1 MSGLIAVCIRPVF
14 LLITTYQSALSGK
27 STLYSMETLLREFRA
42 RHIRQYGIVVIYRSR
57 IRRSS

>member
-42 RHIRQYGIVVIYRSR
+42 RHIRQYGI
-57 IRRSS
+57 IRDLSQ